1 MRKVKPRW
9 RPLTSNSS
17 KVRKQFLYHLSQLI
31 PAFLTTVS
39 LIKLSVHKIIV
50 LFFKSMSKYE
60 ISAHPLPRWRKL
72 KEILDVSS
80 SPFLLFLSARLTRS
94 WLHFLTQVLAP
105 VYYIWSS
112 LILPGI
118 SSHRSLKRS
127 QLFQKV

>member
-72 KEILDVSS
+72 KELLDVSS
-80 SPFLLFLSARLTRS
+80 SPFLLLLSAQLTGS
-94 WLHFLTQVLAP
+94 WLHFFDSSSRSR
-105 VYYIWSS
+105 YIWSS
-112 LILPGI
+112 LTFPGI
-118 SSHRSLKRS
+118 SSPRSLKRS